1 MAHDE
6 YEPPPKLRRLL
17 EGAITEQK
25 KLVLV
30 TITLTPPKPSLNRWR
45 VQVHYRGQRYDRS
58 YGPSVASAYKGYL
71 AAEHWLIEQKAGTLG
86 RPEFENTWLTDFID
100 DYVNRRG
107 KDGQWADRT
116 QRQRKLD
123 FSGLRAIADKQR
135 LRCAD
140 LTAQHLRAHLASV
153 STAGR
158 AATVKSATKTM
169 LTFGRHTGYFTRDQA
184 ELLDAI
190 AWTPPRGYVRAPSR
204 REQSRLHG
212 DIATGGEVMTFDQ
225 LDAWA
230 TKCQQRWEHGY
241 ALIHTLALL
250 GTRSGEGRVL
260 TADPGIANKGL
271 GNLVDFDNGLVRVRV
286 QAGPNSHDTQLPK
299 LKKVRDIAIP
309 RDAPAGFSLVEW
321 LPTRIADAMREQ
333 EGGWNP
339 RALIFPSLSGGV
351 FGEQNLRNRV
361 WAPAAEE
368 LGWRMGSVGGN
379 RRLMRF
385 TLHSLRD
392 RYANTALHLWH
403 YTEEVLLQQGSWK
416 DPETVRRFYSGIT
429 DQTLNQALAIHGW
442 QRTTT

>member
-1 MAHDE
+1 MSYSDL
-6 YEPPPKLRRLL
+6 EPPPKQRRILARASSDGQRVIL
-17 EGAITEQK
+17 GS
-25 KLVLV
+25 V
-30 TITLTPPKPSLNRWR
+30 TLTPPKAGRNNWR
-45 VQVHYRGQRYDRS
+45 IQVHHEGRRFDS
-58 YGPSVASAYKGYL
+58 TFGPSISSAYRGYL
-71 AAEHWLIEQKAGTLG
+71 AAEEWLVQQKSGRQG
-86 RPEFENTWLTDFID
+86 RPEFENTWLTTFID

-116 QRQRKLD
+116 QHQRSLD
-123 FSGLRAIADKQR
+123 LSALRAIAEKDR

-140 LTAQHLRAHLASV
+140 LNAQHLRAYLATV

-158 AATVKSATKTM
+158 AVTVKGVTKTM
-169 LTFGRHTGYFTRDQA
+169 LIFGRHAGYFTRDQA
-184 ELLDAI
+184 ELLDGI

-230 TKCQQRWEHGY
+230 TKCQERWEHGL
-241 ALIHTLALL
+241 AFIHTLALL

-260 TADPGIANKGL
+260 TADPAIANQGL
-271 GNLVDFDNGLVRVRV
+271 GNLVDYDRGMVRVRV
-286 QAGPNSHDTQLPK
+286 QATPHASDIQLPK

-309 RDAPAGFSLVEW
+309 RDAPAGFSLVDW
-321 LPTRIADAMREQ
+321 LPTRIADAQREQ
-333 EGGWNP
+333 VRGENP

-361 WAPAAEE
+361 WAPAAED
-368 LGWRMGSVGGN
+368 LGWRMERTGSG
-379 RRLMRF
+379 RRLLRF

-392 RYANTALHLWH
+392 RYANTALHFWH

-429 DQTLNQALAIHGW
+429 DQTLSQALAIHGW
-442 QRTTT
+442 NTQ